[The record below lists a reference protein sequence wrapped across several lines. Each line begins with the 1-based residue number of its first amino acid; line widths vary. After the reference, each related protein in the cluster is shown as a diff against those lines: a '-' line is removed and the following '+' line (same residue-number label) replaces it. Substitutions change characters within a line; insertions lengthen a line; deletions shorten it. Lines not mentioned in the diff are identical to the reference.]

1 MSTIIPRATVIP
13 AKKSQIYS
21 TSQDY
26 QTKVTTSVYE
36 GERTLV
42 KDNHPLGKFDMAIP
56 AAPKGVPQIEVTFEI
71 DENSLL
77 TVSAVDKGTG
87 KKERIT
93 ITNDMGRLTKD
104 QIDKMVADSEKFAE
118 QDKKIKERID
128 SKHSME
134 NYITQMKSTVQDKDK
149 LGSKL
154 DSEDLS
160 TILEAIDETA
170 DWLNANDEADKDEI
184 DDKLKELQSICDPII
199 TKVYGSASGGDSG
212 GESWEDDD
220 EDFNEDL

>member
-1 MSTIIPRATVIP
+1 
-13 AKKSQIYS
+13 
-21 TSQDY
+21 
-26 QTKVTTSVYE
+26 
-36 GERTLV
+36 
-42 KDNHPLGKFDMAIP
+42 
-56 AAPKGVPQIEVTFEI
+56 
-71 DENSLL
+71 
-77 TVSAVDKGTG
+77 
-87 KKERIT
+87 
-93 ITNDMGRLTKD
+93 
-104 QIDKMVADSEKFAE
+104 
-118 QDKKIKERID
+118 
-128 SKHSME
+128 ME

-184 DDKLKELQSICDPII
+184 DDKLKELQSVCDPII

-212 GESWEDDD
+212 GGSWEDDD